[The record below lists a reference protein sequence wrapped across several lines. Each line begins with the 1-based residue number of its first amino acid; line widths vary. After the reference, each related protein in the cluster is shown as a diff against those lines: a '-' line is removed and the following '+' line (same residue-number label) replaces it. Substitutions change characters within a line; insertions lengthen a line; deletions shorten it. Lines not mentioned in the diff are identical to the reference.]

1 MATHVFNPVSR
12 HNRAVDENYLVSLSD
27 LFIGVLF
34 IFIILLMAF
43 ALNYRVQ
50 QNAAEE
56 KSNDLETA
64 VVKAIEKQ
72 EEQDRRI
79 TELKA
84 QQGALESKNQE
95 LSDTT
100 AERTALLQSV
110 QKSLAARGVMVEIDT
125 RNGVLRLPETLLFGS
140 GKAEFQESGIA
151 ALSSVG
157 NNLYDVVRCY
167 SNVNSREQRAN
178 GCQNINKYHRQ
189 LEAIFIEGHTDNLP
203 ISTAAYKDNWDLSI
217 ARAKNT
223 YLELTKASPDLET
236 LKNDKGQPLLSF
248 SAYADRRPIV
258 DNDTDIGRQKN
269 RRIDLRFIMALPKT
283 M

>member
-64 VVKAIEKQ
+64 VVKATEKQ
-72 EEQDRRI
+72 QEQDRRI

-157 NNLYDVVRCY
+157 SNLYHVVRCY
-167 SNVNSREQRAN
+167 SNVNSRE
-178 GCQNINKYHRQ
+178 
-189 LEAIFIEGHTDNLP
+189 
-203 ISTAAYKDNWDLSI
+203 AA
-217 ARAKNT
+217 
-223 YLELTKASPDLET
+223 
-236 LKNDKGQPLLSF
+236 
-248 SAYADRRPIV
+248 
-258 DNDTDIGRQKN
+258 
-269 RRIDLRFIMALPKT
+269 
-283 M
+283 